1 MVSHMVEVV
10 QLNVWQLNVVARVF
24 AALVAFYLVMLVAI
38 YLLLFYL
45 CCQVTNLCDSCKI
58 TLICLQIGTSING
71 FSILINLL
79 NPIQLP

>member
-1 MVSHMVEVV
+1 MHICSARLKFLDCVLFLNPLSGFYFQVLNASRLPSVVSHMVKVV

-45 CCQVTNLCDSCKI
+45 CC
-58 TLICLQIGTSING
+58 
-71 FSILINLL
+71 
-79 NPIQLP
+79 